1 MQPQA
6 EDVVAVRR
14 EMLDL
19 LCQQMEV
26 LNSAPELTDSQ
37 LRECYDRQGR
47 VQELR
52 EKLQASLSGAQ
63 QNRSSMNRPPMNQE
77 LASELSTADFSVSPA
92 VHTAAPSREPVANL

>member
-6 EDVVAVRR
+6 EDIVAVRR

-19 LCQQMEV
+19 LRRQREV

-52 EKLQASLSGAQ
+52 EKLQAILNWQSQNRPRTVDGGFFSVACSPPSGAL
-63 QNRSSMNRPPMNQE
+63 PG
-77 LASELSTADFSVSPA
+77 TGC
-92 VHTAAPSREPVANL
+92 

>member
-6 EDVVAVRR
+6 EDIVAVRR

-19 LCQQMEV
+19 LRQQMEV

-47 VQELR
+47 VQQLR
-52 EKLQASLSGAQ
+52 EKLEASLSWEP
-63 QNRSSMNRPPMNQE
+63 QNRPRMNE
-77 LASELSTADFSVSPA
+77 GLASELSTANFSMSQA
-92 VHTAAPSREPVANL
+92 VHTAPSQEPVANL

>member
-6 EDVVAVRR
+6 QAEDIVAVRR

-19 LCQQMEV
+19 LRQQMEV

-52 EKLQASLSGAQ
+52 EKLQASSSGEP
-63 QNRSSMNRPPMNQE
+63 QNRPRMNE
-77 LASELSTADFSVSPA
+77 GLASELSTADLSMSPA
-92 VHTAAPSREPVANL
+92 VHTAAPSHEPVAHL

>member
-6 EDVVAVRR
+6 EDIVAARR

-19 LCQQMEV
+19 PRQQMEV
-26 LNSAPELTDSQ
+26 LNSAPELTDSR

-52 EKLQASLSGAQ
+52 EKLQASLNREP
-63 QNRSSMNRPPMNQE
+63 QNCPRMNEQ
-77 LASELSTADFSVSPA
+77 LTSELSTADFSISMSPA
-92 VHTAAPSREPVANL
+92 VHTAAPCPEPVSNL